1 MFSRWVIL
9 VHIGLDSLYPSVART
24 FHAIVVIFIIIII
37 VIIIIII
44 IIIIIT
50 IDTGQSKL

>member
-44 IIIIIT
+44 IIIIT